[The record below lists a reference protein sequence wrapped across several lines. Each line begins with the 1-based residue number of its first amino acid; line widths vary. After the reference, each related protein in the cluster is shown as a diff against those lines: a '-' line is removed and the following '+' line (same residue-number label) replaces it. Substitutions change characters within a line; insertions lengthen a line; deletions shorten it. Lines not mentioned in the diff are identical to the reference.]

1 MFKSL
6 YGKLALAL
14 MLLFGVIGAA
24 MLLAMERMLEGHRL
38 IEIATQVIVGSLAFA
53 LLAALMIFNF
63 LTRRLRALIAAV
75 DAFQDSNFTRP
86 VRIATA
92 NPKGDEIERL
102 AAAFQAMSARIASDL
117 KQIEESAIQRREL
130 LANVS
135 HDLRTPLASMQGYLE
150 TLLLK
155 HGTLPPEEERNYLE
169 VAAKHSERLG
179 RLVADLFQ
187 LTKLEAN
194 EIKPQP
200 ETFPLG
206 ELAQDIV
213 QKYQLSA
220 EKRGLR
226 LEAALSADALPVSA
240 DIGMIER
247 VLENLVENAMRH
259 TASGGSIRVEVGAAT
274 DDKRVPV
281 RVSDTGHGIPEQELD
296 YVFERYYR
304 VSRGEEGESGNAG
317 LGLAITRRIVTL
329 HGGDIRVASA
339 LGQGTTFSFD
349 LPAAV

>member
-1 MFKSL
+1 MFRSL

-38 IEIATQVIVGSLAFA
+38 LEIATQLIVGSLAFS
-53 LLAALMIFNF
+53 LLAALVIFNF
-63 LTRRLRALIAAV
+63 LTRRLRVLTAAV
-75 DAFQDSNFTRP
+75 DAFHDSNFTRP
-86 VRIATA
+86 VRIASA
-92 NPKGDEIERL
+92 NAKGDEIERL
-102 AAAFQAMSARIASDL
+102 AAAFQTMSTRIAGDL
-117 KQIEESAIQRREL
+117 KQIEESAVQRREL

-179 RLVADLFQ
+179 RLVGDLFQ

-200 ETFPLG
+200 EGFLLG
-206 ELAQDIV
+206 ELAQDVV
-213 QKYQLSA
+213 QKFQLGA

-226 LEAALSADALPVSA
+226 LEAALAPDAPPVSA

-259 TASGGSIRVEVGAAT
+259 TASGGLIRVEVGTASS
-274 DDKRVPV
+274 DGRVPV
-281 RVSDTGHGIPEQELD
+281 RVSDTGHGIPAEELAN
-296 YVFERYYR
+296 VFERYYR
-304 VSRGEEGESGNAG
+304 VNRGEYGEGGNAG
-317 LGLAITRRIVTL
+317 LGLAIARRVVAL
-329 HGGDIRVASA
+329 HGGNIRVEST
-339 LGQGTTFSFD
+339 LGKGTTFSFD
-349 LPAAV
+349 LPAA